1 MGVRL
6 FSALPVPQEAAA
18 PLRARLTSSEAAR
31 DERLRWTDPGGWHIT
46 LGFYGDDE
54 PNARTDWLA
63 RRLDGL
69 SAPVLRLAGAGVFP
83 GVLWAG
89 VTVESGEL
97 VPLAE
102 AVRPPG
108 ERRRFRAHV
117 TLARGGP
124 AAELDAL
131 ARELADH
138 RGPAWRPPAVVLLR
152 SDRGQAGP
160 VYTPVSRFG
169 LGRALR

>member
-6 FSALPVPQEAAA
+6 FSALPVPAAA
-18 PLRARLTSSEAAR
+18 GEALRARLAEAVPSRA
-31 DERLRWTDPGGWHIT
+31 DGVRWTAPQGWHIT
-46 LGFYGDDE
+46 LGFYGDDD
-54 PNARTDWLA
+54 PRARSAWLA

-69 SAPVLRLAGAGVFP
+69 GAPVLRLAGAGVFP

-89 VTVESGEL
+89 VAVESGEL
-97 VPLAE
+97 APLAD

-108 ERRRFRAHV
+108 ERRPFRAHV
-117 TLARGGP
+117 TVARGDRG
-124 AAELDAL
+124 AGLDEL

-138 RGPAWRPPAVVLLR
+138 RGPAWQPEAVVLLR
-152 SDRGQAGP
+152 SDRGPAGP
-160 VYTPVSRFG
+160 EYTPVSRFG

>member
-1 MGVRL
+1 MRL
-6 FSALPVPQEAAA
+6 FSALPVPSEAAA
-18 PLRARLTSSEAAR
+18 PLRARLSSSDAAR
-31 DERLRWTDPGGWHIT
+31 DEGLRWTDPEGWHIT

-54 PNARTDWLA
+54 PAARVDWLA

-69 SAPVLRLAGAGVFP
+69 PAPVLRLAGAGVFP

-97 VPLAE
+97 GPIAE
-102 AVRPPG
+102 AARPPG
-108 ERRRFRAHV
+108 ERRGFRAHV
-117 TLARGGP
+117 TVARGGP
-124 AAELDAL
+124 TAELDVL

-152 SDRGQAGP
+152 SDRGRAGP
-160 VYTPVSRFG
+160 VYTPVSRFA

>member
-6 FSALPVPQEAAA
+6 FSALPVPPAAA
-18 PLRARLTSSEAAR
+18 DALRARLAECPAAGAE
-31 DERLRWTDPGGWHIT
+31 DLRWTDPHGWHIT

-54 PNARTDWLA
+54 PQARTAWLT

-69 SAPVLRLAGAGVFP
+69 QAPVLRLAGAGVFP

-89 VTVESGEL
+89 VTVESGRL
-97 VPLAE
+97 DPLAE
-102 AVRPPG
+102 AVRPDG

-117 TLARGGP
+117 TVARGGP
-124 AAELDAL
+124 RAGLD
-131 ARELADH
+131 ELAHELAGH
-138 RGPAWRPPAVVLLR
+138 RGPAWRPAEVLLLR
-152 SDRGQAGP
+152 SDRGPTGP

-169 LGRALR
+169 LGRALQ